1 MKNLKQFRQLKNEQ
15 VDVDSGSIDE
25 NMKKRQDA
33 MRVAH
38 GAMSRD
44 EFRRKWGKKKPAKYN
59 PIHGPG
65 GVYKNVT
72 RSESVENVDEGL
84 EDACWKGYEAIGMK
98 MKNGK
103 KVPNCV
109 PKEGHAEDA
118 QTAHQAAHAALK
130 KGDVNAYH
138 QEMDKKFAAHQ
149 AAEKEAS
156 NKPVMTFEAADD
168 EKNLKITKH
177 SKLAVEAEKRGD
189 KGAQQY
195 HLNIVSKLKNESV
208 VAEDRDRNHNQG
220 PVLWDK
226 NPSTHL
232 VDVQI
237 IKKGKTS
244 VKRVKVQAS
253 NPANATSKAS
263 NRLTLHGH
271 DVRGAQH
278 HSVIG
283 PGPDVRD
290 EAVAE
295 ATDKNSKK
303 HLITVTVT
311 DPNHSMVSKRKE
323 KIMKRVKVSAD
334 DPKGAVAK
342 AEAHYK
348 KHGFKVHDA
357 LHHSVIGESLDTDE
371 FVDQYDTENENGNSC
386 EANQNPQ
393 KGIAEA
399 EEQTP
404 AEDKETIDRVKTL
417 IRLGLL
423 DMSQLNAAVR
433 VMKKLELDQPIT
445 STQEREVL
453 GELLEK
459 LIGIV
464 TGDDTIFRKVRL
476 AVSK

>member
-1 MKNLKQFRQLKNEQ
+1 MKSLKQLREGTYRISFLHQHKDGEK
-15 VDVDSGSIDE
+15 VHHYDVHASNANDAHDKAHEMHSRKHPHGDFSTLHQAHDGIRINDDRKHAGHGEEISE
-25 NMKKRQDA
+25 NIKRRQDA

-44 EFRRKWGKKKPAKYN
+44 EFNRKWGKKKPAKYN

-118 QTAHQAAHAALK
+118 QTAHQAAHSALK

-156 NKPVMTFEAADD
+156 KKPIKTFEAADD

-177 SKLAVEAEKRGD
+177 SRLAVEAEKRGD

-208 VAEDRDRNHNQG
+208 VAE
-220 PVLWDK
+220 
-226 NPSTHL
+226 
-232 VDVQI
+232 
-237 IKKGKTS
+237 
-244 VKRVKVQAS
+244 
-253 NPANATSKAS
+253 
-263 NRLTLHGH
+263 
-271 DVRGAQH
+271 
-278 HSVIG
+278 
-283 PGPDVRD
+283 
-290 EAVAE
+290 

-303 HLITVTVT
+303 HLVTVTVT
-311 DPNHSMVSKRKE
+311 DPNHAMVSKRKE

-371 FVDQYDTENENGNSC
+371 FVDQYDPENENGNSC
-386 EANQNPQ
+386 EANENPE

>member
-1 MKNLKQFRQLKNEQ
+1 MKSLKQLREGTYRISFLHQHKDGEK
-15 VDVDSGSIDE
+15 VHHYDVHASNANDAHDKAHEMHSRKHPHGDFSTLHQAHDGIRINDDRKHAGHGEEISE
-25 NMKKRQDA
+25 NIKRRQDA

-44 EFRRKWGKKKPAKYN
+44 EFNRKWGKKKPAKYN

-118 QTAHQAAHAALK
+118 QTAHQAAHSALK

-156 NKPVMTFEAADD
+156 KKPIKTFEAADD

-177 SKLAVEAEKRGD
+177 SRLAVEAEKRGD

-208 VAEDRDRNHNQG
+208 VAE
-220 PVLWDK
+220 
-226 NPSTHL
+226 
-232 VDVQI
+232 
-237 IKKGKTS
+237 
-244 VKRVKVQAS
+244 
-253 NPANATSKAS
+253 
-263 NRLTLHGH
+263 
-271 DVRGAQH
+271 
-278 HSVIG
+278 
-283 PGPDVRD
+283 
-290 EAVAE
+290 

-303 HLITVTVT
+303 HLVTVTVT
-311 DPNHSMVSKRKE
+311 DPNHAMVSKRKE

-357 LHHSVIGESLDTDE
+357 LHHSIIGESLDTDE
-371 FVDQYDTENENGNSC
+371 FVDQYDPENENGNSC
-386 EANQNPQ
+386 EANENPE